1 MRILNIEKEVRD
13 TVLGF
18 FRRKGIDVCAIAIIG
33 SFVFDVHA
41 KDIDVIVFLCDR
53 VSKDRLRELEA
64 ELKAV
69 WDSRAAELGLPALD
83 PIIVSGFKILW
94 FRSQVVEHF

>member
-1 MRILNIEKEVRD
+1 MMLNIEKEVRD
-13 TVLGF
+13 TILGF
-18 FRRKGIDVCAIAIIG
+18 LRERGLDVCAVAIIG

-94 FRSQVVEHF
+94 FRSSAI